1 MKASFFWPQICVNHI
16 LQDVQMI
23 QKRKEK
29 EIDELVHLEQ
39 IKTKYEHELE
49 ISFSELMKI
58 SDLLQRSKE
67 DNRFEETHTE
77 AETELAITVEMSK
90 QPGT

>member
-1 MKASFFWPQICVNHI
+1 
-16 LQDVQMI
+16 MI

-58 SDLLQRSKE
+58 SELLQRSKE